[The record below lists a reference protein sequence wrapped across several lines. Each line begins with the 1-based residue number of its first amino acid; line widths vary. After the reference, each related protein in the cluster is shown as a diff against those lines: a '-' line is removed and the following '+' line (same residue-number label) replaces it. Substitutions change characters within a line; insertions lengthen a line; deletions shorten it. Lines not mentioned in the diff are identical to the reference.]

1 MTQGQ
6 AAQFTGVRAWQERAP
21 VSGSLVYDGKI
32 GEAKG
37 QGGREVAE
45 KKERAGGEEEI
56 VKERTHKPVWIKHPA
71 GLTVGMRACQHGK
84 FTT

>member
-6 AAQFTGVRAWQERAP
+6 AAQFTGVRAWQGTSS

-45 KKERAGGEEEI
+45 KQKQAGGEEE
-56 VKERTHKPVWIKHPA
+56 R
-71 GLTVGMRACQHGK
+71 RCQRENS
-84 FTT
+84 